1 MAISGL
7 TATTDNFQTIDRYCD
22 RETRNILTV
31 LIISVVHTLFHIME
45 TLDNMDVAGVVKE
58 LHMSI
63 NLETFLCW

>member
-7 TATTDNFQTIDRYCD
+7 TATTDNFQTIHRYCD

-45 TLDNMDVAGVVKE
+45 TLDNKDVAGVVKD